1 MALGALLFSFHGRI
15 NRAKYWLAAL
25 IYFIVG
31 SIVLVIGLLSG
42 QIVPGQIVSA
52 QSAAFQVL
60 NFVVDLGCLVSGLAV
75 GAKRLHDR
83 DRSAWWLLLFFGAP
97 WLLGIIAGT
106 AFALGVWL
114 TIEICGVALILIG
127 LWAFIEFGC
136 LRGTVGPNAYGPD
149 PLATA

>member
-1 MALGALLFSFHGRI
+1 MALGALLFSFRGRI

-31 SIVLVIGLLSG
+31 SIVLVIGVSSG
-42 QIVPGQIVSA
+42 QIIPGQIVSA
-52 QSAAFQVL
+52 QSAGFQAL

-97 WLLGIIAGT
+97 WLLVIIAGT
-106 AFALGVWL
+106 AFVLGVWL
-114 TIEICGVALILIG
+114 TIEICGLALFLIG
-127 LWAFIEFGC
+127 VWAFIEFGC
-136 LRGTVGPNAYGPD
+136 LPGTTGPNAYGPD
-149 PLATA
+149 PLAAA